1 MPRSTRLPA
10 PFGSIRVRLT
20 LWYVVILGLV
30 MLIFS
35 GVVYTAQEQSLQA
48 HLRDSLRT
56 TSQQLAATYDPTD
69 RQLHFTVASAK
80 QLGRTGPDA
89 TPDTLAGTP
98 VFQSAEDKKKE
109 AARLQAQAQT
119 TVPAISLSPTTTVA
133 LFDIQQGEFSQ
144 QFGPALDDA
153 TMQVLRKQ
161 IIAGVQAR
169 DGFVSPPSGTATA
182 GAPTAKYLFYATPV
196 VVKDTAFAVLIVGQ
210 PDDTQAQLRQLALTL
225 LLAAPAT
232 LLIAAVGGY
241 WLASRALR
249 PVRAITRTARE
260 IGASDLSRRLRLR
273 GHDELGQLAATFDG
287 MLDRLEAAF
296 ARQRQF
302 TSDASHELRTPLTI
316 VNLEV
321 EHALNS
327 PRTTAEYLQALTTI
341 QVENERMTR
350 LVNDLLTLARA
361 DVGRAVL
368 KREPLDL
375 SDLALEVVE
384 RVAPLAHQH
393 HLALITGALPELP
406 VAGDRLYLTQM
417 LTNIVENAIK
427 YTAGSGSQVSI
438 EAGSRPSQ
446 NGSLGWVRVTDNG
459 PGIAAAHLAHLFDR
473 FYRVDQAR
481 SQDHDAAGA
490 DVPVG
495 SGLGLAIVQW
505 VAQTHGGEV
514 VVLSTPDQGA
524 TFEVRLPLCWPGR
537 ANTVHVTMT
546 TPPAPLAAAMPD
558 SRPAD

>member
-48 HLRDSLRT
+48 RLRDSLRT

-69 RQLHFTVASAK
+69 QQLHFTVASAK

-144 QFGPALDDA
+144 PFGPALDDA

-161 IIAGVQAR
+161 IVAGVQAR

-260 IGASDLSRRLRLR
+260 IGASDLS
-273 GHDELGQLAATFDG
+273 
-287 MLDRLEAAF
+287 
-296 ARQRQF
+296 
-302 TSDASHELRTPLTI
+302 
-316 VNLEV
+316 
-321 EHALNS
+321 
-327 PRTTAEYLQALTTI
+327 
-341 QVENERMTR
+341 
-350 LVNDLLTLARA
+350 
-361 DVGRAVL
+361 
-368 KREPLDL
+368 
-375 SDLALEVVE
+375 
-384 RVAPLAHQH
+384 
-393 HLALITGALPELP
+393 
-406 VAGDRLYLTQM
+406 
-417 LTNIVENAIK
+417 
-427 YTAGSGSQVSI
+427 
-438 EAGSRPSQ
+438 
-446 NGSLGWVRVTDNG
+446 
-459 PGIAAAHLAHLFDR
+459 
-473 FYRVDQAR
+473 
-481 SQDHDAAGA
+481 
-490 DVPVG
+490 
-495 SGLGLAIVQW
+495 
-505 VAQTHGGEV
+505 
-514 VVLSTPDQGA
+514 
-524 TFEVRLPLCWPGR
+524 
-537 ANTVHVTMT
+537 
-546 TPPAPLAAAMPD
+546 
-558 SRPAD
+558 

>member
-1 MPRSTRLPA
+1 MPKLSRRPA

-48 HLRDSLRT
+48 HLRDNLRT

-69 RQLHFTVASAK
+69 RQLHFTLASAK

-89 TPDTLAGTP
+89 TPDTSAGTP

-109 AARLQAQAQT
+109 AARLQAQAT
-119 TVPAISLSPTTTVA
+119 APAISLNPTTTVA

-144 QFGPALDDA
+144 QFGPALDGA

-169 DGFVSPPSGTATA
+169 EGFVTQPSGTAPA
-182 GAPTAKYLFYATPV
+182 GAPTAKYLFSTTPV
-196 VVKDTAFAVLIVGQ
+196 VIKDAAFAMLIVGQ

-260 IGASDLSRRLRLR
+260 IGVSDLSRRLRLR
-273 GHDELGQLAATFDG
+273 GYDELGQLAATFDG

-296 ARQRQF
+296 TRQRQF

-321 EHALNS
+321 AHALNG
-327 PRTTAEYLQALTTI
+327 PRTTTEYLQALTTI
-341 QVENERMTR
+341 QAENERMTR

-361 DVGRAVL
+361 DAGRAAL
-368 KREPLDL
+368 QHETLDL

-384 RVAPLAHQH
+384 RLGPLARQH
-393 HLALITGALPELP
+393 NLALIAGDLPELP

-427 YTAGSGSQVSI
+427 YTAGSGSEITI
-438 EAGSRPSQ
+438 EAGSRPGQ
-446 NGSLGWVRVTDNG
+446 GGPLGWVRVTDNG
-459 PGIAAAHLAHLFDR
+459 PGIAAAHLPHLFDR

-490 DVPVG
+490 DAPSG

-505 VAQTHGGEV
+505 VAQAHGGEV
-514 VVLSTPDQGA
+514 VVRSTPGQGA
-524 TFEVRLPLCWPGR
+524 TFEVRLPLCQPNR
-537 ANTVHVTMT
+537 ANTVHVTT
-546 TPPAPLAAAMPD
+546 TTLPAPLAEAI
-558 SRPAD
+558 ADGRRAE

>member
-1 MPRSTRLPA
+1 MPGPTRRPA

-35 GVVYTAQEQSLQA
+35 GIVYTAQEQSLQA
-48 HLRDSLRT
+48 HLRDTLRT

-69 RQLHFTVASAK
+69 RQLHFTLAPVK
-80 QLGRTGPDA
+80 QVGAANPDA
-89 TPDTLAGTP
+89 TRASAGTP

-109 AARLQAQAQT
+109 AARLQAQAGA
-119 TVPAISLSPTTTVA
+119 PAIYLSPTTTVV
-133 LFDIQQGEFSQ
+133 LFDIQHGEFSQ
-144 QFGPALDDA
+144 QFGPALDDV

-169 DGFVSPPSGTATA
+169 EGFVPQPSGTAAA

-225 LLAAPAT
+225 LLAAPTT
-232 LLIAAVGGY
+232 LLVAAAGGY
-241 WLASRALR
+241 WLASRTLR
-249 PVRAITRTARE
+249 PVRVITRTARE
-260 IGASDLSRRLRLR
+260 IGVSDLSRRLRLR
-273 GHDELGQLAATFDG
+273 SHDELGQLAATFDG

-321 EHALNS
+321 EHALNG
-327 PRTTAEYLQALTTI
+327 PRTAAEYLQALTTI
-341 QVENERMTR
+341 QAENERMTR

-361 DVGRAVL
+361 DAGRAVL
-368 KREPLDL
+368 QHEALDL

-384 RVAPLAHQH
+384 RLAPLAHQH
-393 HLALITGALPELP
+393 GLVLSTGALPELP

-417 LTNIVENAIK
+417 LTNIMENAIK
-427 YTAGSGSQVSI
+427 YTAGSGSAITI
-438 EAGSRPSQ
+438 EAGSRPGQS
-446 NGSLGWVRVTDNG
+446 GPLGWVRVTDNG

-473 FYRVDQAR
+473 FYRVDQSR
-481 SQDHDAAGA
+481 SQDHGAAGA
-490 DVPVG
+490 DAPGG

-505 VAQTHGGEV
+505 VAQAHGGEV
-514 VVLSTPDQGA
+514 VVRSTTGQGA
-524 TFEVRLPLCWPGR
+524 TFEVRLPLCRPGR
-537 ANTVHVTMT
+537 VNTVHAIMT
-546 TPPAPLAAAMPD
+546 TPPAPLTVAMSD
-558 SRPAD
+558 GRPAE